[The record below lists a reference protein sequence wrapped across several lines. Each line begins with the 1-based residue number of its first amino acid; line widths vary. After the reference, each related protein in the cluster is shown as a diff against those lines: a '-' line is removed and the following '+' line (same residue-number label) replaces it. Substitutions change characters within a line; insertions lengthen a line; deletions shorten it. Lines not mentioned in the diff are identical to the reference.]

1 MIAASSGSSSGFAGL
16 GFVALIVIIGVYMLP
31 TIVGAVRKVVNIGS
45 VFAINLLLGWTLV
58 GWAVALAMALR
69 TNPPYAYPPS
79 GWQQVPPT
87 WQGPAAA
94 PPGWYPSPDGSGHL
108 RWWDGHSWTQ
118 DARPTER
125 PTTAPTSGPV
135 GPETGPAPPAAT
147 AGNDGTRAN
156 TRPSQAEPGPLA

>member
-1 MIAASSGSSSGFAGL
+1 MTAASGSDGGVGL
-16 GFVALIVIIGVYMLP
+16 VVIVVIIGVYMLP

-69 TNPPYAYPPS
+69 TNPPYAYHPS
-79 GWQQVPPT
+79 AWQQGPPT
-87 WQGPAAA
+87 WQGPAVP

-118 DARPTER
+118 ASRPADW
-125 PTTAPTSGPV
+125 PTTAPTAGPV
-135 GPETGPAPPAAT
+135 GPEAGPAPPAAT
-147 AGNDGTRAN
+147 GDGATQAHAGTD
-156 TRPSQAEPGPLA
+156 QAQPFA